1 MYLCQIDQPD
11 KVEDLKEIICE
22 NWTNWNAP
30 EVLLCSLQEQE
41 HKWLCSQSLKGQ
53 VLFPLYHHLKDW
65 LSLHSEHNI
74 PSCWIQQPNQLQFW
88 QAELKNQNNHVS
100 YFQWLSLPCRNT
112 SKSFS
117 ICTSS
122 QQTSSQQRIICPT
135 DFHTP
140 ISDCSAVQLWGRKD
154 EAMSAI
160 RAAEWA
166 QSTGRNAPTAV
177 SRWQSRGHC
186 PHGHGGARD
195 HSWKPEWAGKHLVPT
210 SAVPS
215 GFQWGDWR

>member
-1 MYLCQIDQPD
+1 M
-11 KVEDLKEIICE
+11 
-22 NWTNWNAP
+22 
-30 EVLLCSLQEQE
+30 LQK
-41 HKWLCSQSLKGQ
+41 HCFAVSRNKSTKWLCSQSLKGQ
-53 VLFPLYHHLKDW
+53 VLFHLYHTWKTD
-65 LSLHSEHNI
+65 S
-74 PSCWIQQPNQLQFW
+74 PCIQSITSPAGFYNQTLQFW

-140 ISDCSAVQLWGRKD
+140 ISNCSAVQLWGRKD

-160 RAAEWA
+160 RVAEWA
-166 QSTGRNAPTAV
+166 QSMGRNAPTAV
-177 SRWQSRGHC
+177 SWWQSRGHC
-186 PHGHGGARD
+186 PHGHGGAQD

>member
-1 MYLCQIDQPD
+1 M
-11 KVEDLKEIICE
+11 
-22 NWTNWNAP
+22 
-30 EVLLCSLQEQE
+30 LQE
-41 HKWLCSQSLKGQ
+41 HFLCSQSLRARYSS
-53 VLFPLYHHLKDW
+53 LYTTTWKIERLP
-65 LSLHSEHNI
+65 LHSEQNI
-74 PSCWIQQPNQLQFW
+74 PSCWIQQSKGLQFW

-112 SKSFS
+112 SKRFS

-140 ISDCSAVQLWGRKD
+140 ISNCSSTQLSGRKD
-154 EAMSAI
+154 KAMSAVELS
-160 RAAEWA
+160 EWA
-166 QSTGRNAPTAV
+166 QSMARNALTAV

-195 HSWKPEWAGKHLVPT
+195 HSWKPERVGKHLAPT